1 MVKTK
6 CRDPGRQRDV
16 RHIQPE
22 RFVIWADSRNKPMR
36 MNERRLD
43 RLTDKQR
50 ECLRLVYAHM
60 SSKEIAPL
68 LGVEPGTVDQYI
80 KAAMRTLGVCDRR
93 AAARMLAEQE
103 ERIVQPLVYQPLDI
117 AVVGNPAMFGA
128 STEGRREA
136 QSGGAMREERA
147 LFEAFPAEQPN
158 ALPLPLPIRGG
169 TPSDLSKVKRLGWIF
184 GLILLI
190 ALTFGFFVTGFEA
203 LSRLGRTLG

>member
-1 MVKTK
+1 MNQ
-6 CRDPGRQRDV
+6 GRL
-16 RHIQPE
+16 E
-22 RFVIWADSRNKPMR
+22 
-36 MNERRLD
+36 

-93 AAARMLAEQE
+93 AAAKMLAEQE

-117 AVVGNPAMFGA
+117 AVGGDPAMFGA

-136 QSGGAMREERA
+136 QSGGAMREDRA
-147 LFEAFPAEQPN
+147 HFEPFHTEPPDS
-158 ALPLPLPIRGG
+158 LPLPLPIRGG
-169 TPSDLSKVKRLGWIF
+169 KPADLSTVKRLGWIF
-184 GLILLI
+184 ILILLI

>member
-1 MVKTK
+1 
-6 CRDPGRQRDV
+6 
-16 RHIQPE
+16 
-22 RFVIWADSRNKPMR
+22 
-36 MNERRLD
+36 MNEKRLA

-80 KAAMRTLGVCDRR
+80 KAAMRILGVSDRR
-93 AAARMLAEQE
+93 AAAKMLAEQE
-103 ERIVQPLVYQPLDI
+103 DRIVQPLVYQPLDI
-117 AVVGNPAMFGA
+117 AVVGEPAMFGA
-128 STEGRREA
+128 STEGPREA
-136 QSGGAMREERA
+136 ASGGAMREDRA
-147 LFEAFPAEQPN
+147 LFEPFPAEQPDS
-158 ALPLPLPIRGG
+158 LPLPLPIRGG
-169 TPSDLSKVKRLGWIF
+169 TPSDLNQVKRLGWIF